1 MHYLL
6 KHPNIYYVICNELCE
21 GLNYVKFDYHMH
33 FEYGS
38 YDLDWV
44 RGFFDSAKTRGID
57 EIGISEHSH
66 GFIEFKEL
74 YYDELIIDDSIVGQ
88 YQQKW
93 LKKNKFKYSLDDY
106 FNFMNSLKEKGY
118 PVKTGI
124 EICNFK
130 NQAKIKEIINNYDF
144 DYIIG
149 SVHFLKGWGYDF
161 SDIKQVWQE
170 HSLADIYHWY
180 AQEIENLCES
190 GLYDVLGHPFNIRL
204 FKNLPDFSV
213 DSVLVRVAKALK
225 KANMAIDI
233 NTGTLYRYPI
243 AEISPYP
250 DFLKIARE
258 YDLPII
264 TSSDAHQPED
274 CGRYID
280 KAVEYAKEYGYEGS
294 LIFTHRR
301 AEFKKF

>member
-74 YYDELIIDDSIVGQ
+74 YYDELILDDSIVGQ

-106 FNFMNSLKEKGY
+106 FSFMNSLKEKGY

-130 NQAKIKEIINNYDF
+130 NQAKIKEIINKYDF

-294 LIFTHRR
+294 LTFTHRR

>member
-1 MHYLL
+1 MLL
-6 KHPNIYYVICNELCE
+6 CNELCE

-44 RGFFDSAKTRGID
+44 QGFFDSAKTRGIK

-74 YYDELIIDDSIVGQ
+74 YYDELILDDSVVGQ

-93 LKKNKFKYSLDDY
+93 LKKNKFKYSIDDY

-130 NQAKIKEIINNYDF
+130 NQKRVKEIISKYDF
-144 DYIIG
+144 DYVIG

-170 HSLADIYHWY
+170 HSLADIYQWY

-204 FKNLPDFSV
+204 FKILPDFSV

-280 KAVEYAKEYGYEGS
+280 KAVEYAKAYGYEGS
-294 LIFTHRR
+294 LTFTQRR
-301 AEFKKF
+301 AEFKKFD

>member
-74 YYDELIIDDSIVGQ
+74 YYDELILDDSIVGQ

-130 NQAKIKEIINNYDF
+130 NQAKIKEIINKYDF

-280 KAVEYAKEYGYEGS
+280 KAVEYAEEYGYEGS

>member
-74 YYDELIIDDSIVGQ
+74 YYDELILDDSIVGQ

-130 NQAKIKEIINNYDF
+130 NQAKIKVIINNYDF

-294 LIFTHRR
+294 LTFTHRR

>member
-74 YYDELIIDDSIVGQ
+74 YYDELILDDSIVGQ

-106 FNFMNSLKEKGY
+106 FSFMNSLKEKGY

-264 TSSDAHQPED
+264 TSSDAHQPDD

-294 LIFTHRR
+294 LTFTHRR

>member
-1 MHYLL
+1 M
-6 KHPNIYYVICNELCE
+6 
-21 GLNYVKFDYHMH
+21 KFDYHMH

-38 YDLDWV
+38 YDLTWV
-44 RGFFDSAKTRGID
+44 QGFFDSAKERGIA

-66 GFIEFKEL
+66 GFREFKDL
-74 YYDELIIDDSIVGQ
+74 YYDELIIDDSIVGT
-88 YQQKW
+88 YQKQWLQKE
-93 LKKNKFKYSLDDY
+93 KFKYSLADY
-106 FNFMNSLKEKGY
+106 FNFMDKLKAKGY

-124 EICNFK
+124 EICNFR
-130 NQAKIKEIINNYDF
+130 NQQRVKEIIDQYPF

-149 SVHFLKGWGYDF
+149 SIHYLHGWGYDF
-161 SDIKQVWQE
+161 SAIKDEWQN
-170 HSLADIYHWY
+170 HSLMEVYEWY
-180 AQEIENLCES
+180 TEEVENLCAG

-204 FKNLPDFSV
+204 YKFLPDFSV
-213 DSVLVRVAKALK
+213 TQYLERVAKALK
-225 KANMAIDI
+225 KAAMAVDI

-250 DFLKIARE
+250 DFLKIAKA

-280 KAVEYAKEYGYEGS
+280 KAIEYAKSVGYIES
-294 LIFTHRR
+294 LSFSQRKYTAVRFD
-301 AEFKKF
+301 AE

>member
-1 MHYLL
+1 M
-6 KHPNIYYVICNELCE
+6 
-21 GLNYVKFDYHMH
+21 KFDYHMH

-74 YYDELIIDDSIVGQ
+74 YYDELILDDSIVGQ

-106 FNFMNSLKEKGY
+106 FSFMNSLKEKGY

-294 LIFTHRR
+294 LTFTHRR

>member
-1 MHYLL
+1 
-6 KHPNIYYVICNELCE
+6 
-21 GLNYVKFDYHMH
+21 
-33 FEYGS
+33 
-38 YDLDWV
+38 
-44 RGFFDSAKTRGID
+44 
-57 EIGISEHSH
+57 
-66 GFIEFKEL
+66 
-74 YYDELIIDDSIVGQ
+74 
-88 YQQKW
+88 
-93 LKKNKFKYSLDDY
+93 
-106 FNFMNSLKEKGY
+106 MNSLKEKGY

-130 NQAKIKEIINNYDF
+130 NQAKIKEIINKYDF

>member
-74 YYDELIIDDSIVGQ
+74 YYDELILDDSIVGQ

-93 LKKNKFKYSLDDY
+93 LKRNKFKYSLDDY

-130 NQAKIKEIINNYDF
+130 NQAKIKEIINKYDF

>member
-74 YYDELIIDDSIVGQ
+74 YYDELILDDSIVGQ

-130 NQAKIKEIINNYDF
+130 NQAKIKEIINKYDF

-213 DSVLVRVAKALK
+213 DSVLVRVAKA
-225 KANMAIDI
+225 NMAIDI

>member
-57 EIGISEHSH
+57 EFGISEHSH

-74 YYDELIIDDSIVGQ
+74 YYDELILDDSIVGQ

-106 FNFMNSLKEKGY
+106 FSFMNSLKEKGY

-294 LIFTHRR
+294 LTFTHRR

>member
-74 YYDELIIDDSIVGQ
+74 YYDELILDDSIVGQ

-106 FNFMNSLKEKGY
+106 FSFMNSLKEKGY

-250 DFLKIARE
+250 DFLKITRE

-294 LIFTHRR
+294 LTFTHRR

>member
-1 MHYLL
+1 
-6 KHPNIYYVICNELCE
+6 
-21 GLNYVKFDYHMH
+21 MH

-74 YYDELIIDDSIVGQ
+74 YYDELILDDSIVGQ

-130 NQAKIKEIINNYDF
+130 NQAKIKEIINKYDF